1 MYPFTPFFPSPL
13 HAALFFLCFNLSC
26 NPQNFTFWLFLFVC
40 LFGFFRTKRS
50 DSSLLDRDVV
60 KIITPGTLIEPL
72 HTEANYLLSIA
83 TSSSSTVG
91 LAWADIST
99 AEIKVPND
107 IPLFCVFAQSD
118 TERFP
123 RGGPGYGGFHLEV
136 LVREVSTWRSWLGR
150 FPCGG
155 PG

>member
-1 MYPFTPFFPSPL
+1 M
-13 HAALFFLCFNLSC
+13 
-26 NPQNFTFWLFLFVC
+26 
-40 LFGFFRTKRS
+40 
-50 DSSLLDRDVV
+50 

-107 IPLFCVFAQSD
+107 KPFVFAQSD

-123 RGGPGYGGFHLEV
+123 RRGPGSGGFHLVV
-136 LVREVSTWRSWLGR
+136 LIREVSTWRSWLRR
-150 FPCGG
+150 FPRGG

>member
-1 MYPFTPFFPSPL
+1 M
-13 HAALFFLCFNLSC
+13 
-26 NPQNFTFWLFLFVC
+26 
-40 LFGFFRTKRS
+40 
-50 DSSLLDRDVV
+50 

-107 IPLFCVFAQSD
+107 IPFVCLLNQ
-118 TERFP
+118 TLR
-123 RGGPGYGGFHLEV
+123 GFHP
-136 LVREVSTWRSWLGR
+136 VREVSTWRSLVR
-150 FPCGG
+150 
-155 PG
+155 